1 MPVMSGNDVP
11 VRLPIF
17 PLPNVVLFPDALL
30 PLHIFEPRYQAM
42 TEDALEGNRLI
53 GMVLLAPGPRKQRG
67 RPPVYPVG
75 CSGSITQADRLSDGR
90 FNLVLQ
96 GLRRFRIQHE
106 EASGTPYRVVTAEL
120 LEDPSFEELDSTAGA
135 MLEGLRP
142 ELEEEILALVRKS
155 APDRVDLLRKRMAS
169 LDPVALVHTLASGLD
184 CSMVEKQGLL
194 ETPDPLE
201 RCRLLLRLLQFR
213 EAERRLSNPPKIV
226 N

>member
-1 MPVMSGNDVP
+1 MSGNDVP

-17 PLPNVVLFPDALL
+17 PLPSAVLFPNALL
-30 PLHIFEPRYQAM
+30 PLHIFEPRYRAM

-75 CSGSITQADRLSDGR
+75 CAGSITQADRLSDGR

-96 GLRRFRIQHE
+96 GVRRFRIRHE

-120 LEDPSFEELDSTAGA
+120 LDDPSFDQLDATAGA
-135 MLEGLRP
+135 MLEDLRP
-142 ELEEEILALVRKS
+142 ELEQEILALVQES
-155 APDRVDLLRKRMAS
+155 APKRVDVLRERMAS
-169 LDPVALVHTLASGLD
+169 LDPVGLVHTLASGLD

-194 ETPDPLE
+194 EAPDPLE

-213 EAERRLSNPPKIV
+213 EAERRLPNSPKIV

>member
-1 MPVMSGNDVP
+1 MSGNDVP
-11 VRLPIF
+11 ARLPIF
-17 PLPNVVLFPDALL
+17 PRPNVELFPDALL
-30 PLHIFEPRYQAM
+30 PLHIFEPRYRTM

-53 GMVLLAPGPRKQRG
+53 GMVLIAPGPRKQRG

-75 CSGSITQADRLSDGR
+75 CAGSITQADRLGDGR

-96 GLRRFRIQHE
+96 GVSRFRIQHE

-120 LEDPSFEELDSTAGA
+120 LDDPRFQELEPVAQTILEE
-135 MLEGLRP
+135 LRP
-142 ELEEEILALVRKS
+142 ELEEEILALVRET
-155 APDRVDLLRKRMAS
+155 APDRVELLRERMAS

-201 RCRLLLRLLQFR
+201 RCRMLLRLFQFR
-213 EAERRLSNPPKIV
+213 EAERRLPNPPKNV